1 MPRTD
6 SFALAAVNKANRMTK
21 QMQRHYCG
29 NKVTENSTFYR
40 DILLLHLPAP
50 FRTVDI
56 CKHMYYIGWSCTAK
70 RWRDDLVL
78 EPHDM
83 AEEKHKTG

>member
-1 MPRTD
+1 MTGETKDLMYVTMLNYVCSRTD

-40 DILLLHLPAP
+40 DILLLHL
-50 FRTVDI
+50 
-56 CKHMYYIGWSCTAK
+56 H
-70 RWRDDLVL
+70 L
-78 EPHDM
+78 EL
-83 AEEKHKTG
+83 